1 MGGLC
6 DGDHLETVPVGDPVD
21 MWTRQLELQLEL
33 EIQMK
38 KTSACQ
44 RYLRIL
50 GLTPSKKVLQGSR
63 SERWGTPGCRGLNH
77 VERKAVKE
85 EENQA
90 RVWGYRARGRGAT
103 VSAAAMKLRIW
114 QTEGCSQSLTALRR
128 TSSEK

>member
-6 DGDHLETVPVGDPVD
+6 DGEHLETAPVGDPVD
-21 MWTRQLELQLEL
+21 MRTKQLELQLEL

-50 GLTPSKKVLQGSR
+50 GPTPSKKVLQGSR
-63 SERWGTPGCRGLNH
+63 SERWGTPGCRGLTR
-77 VERKAVKE
+77 VERKAMKE

-90 RVWGYRARGRGAT
+90 RVWGYRALGRGAT
-103 VSAAAMKLRIW
+103 MPAAAVRLRIW
-114 QTEGCSQSLTALRR
+114 QTECGHGL
-128 TSSEK
+128 